1 MRFAHDVRMQ
11 EYIFFLERLIKRED
25 DRVPFAGC
33 GVVGCGLWVMGYGLW
48 VMGRG
53 PRTLRFYDF
62 SLQILF
68 QEIEIGH
75 L

>member
-1 MRFAHDVRMQ
+1 MAMKKCRRRRMCMVHPIKIQ
-11 EYIFFLERLIKRED
+11 EYIVFFLERLIKRED
-25 DRVPFAGC
+25 DRVPF
-33 GVVGCGLWVMGYGLW
+33 VGCGGCVGH
-48 VMGRG
+48 G
-53 PRTLRFYDF
+53 PQTLRFYDF